1 MITEEYVGITT
12 GGGIGTCFAGL
23 SYLLSQL
30 GYQVD
35 VLITGTV
42 SHTDAFQTARAQLDA
57 DGIGV
62 TLLKEV
68 EDNDLAPSVPLDSG
82 DKIVKSYRCYRFL
95 ERQNY
100 DVVHFHDYLGL
111 GFYTAMAKR
120 QGLLRS
126 SVVTQTHGS
135 SEWVR
140 RHNLAL
146 PDLGALETEALER
159 NQIELSD
166 MLISPSN
173 YMLDWYRAD
182 GTGLPEQTVRDQLV
196 SAFLVRFGRD

>member
-1 MITEEYVGITT
+1 M
-12 GGGIGTCFAGL
+12 
-23 SYLLSQL
+23 
-30 GYQVD
+30 
-35 VLITGTV
+35 
-42 SHTDAFQTARAQLDA
+42 
-57 DGIGV
+57 
-62 TLLKEV
+62 
-68 EDNDLAPSVPLDSG
+68 
-82 DKIVKSYRCYRFL
+82 
-95 ERQNY
+95 
-100 DVVHFHDYLGL
+100 VHFQDYLGL

-182 GTGLPEQTVRDQLV
+182 GIRLPEQTYVINWFP
-196 SAFLVRFGRD
+196 AFLVRFGRD